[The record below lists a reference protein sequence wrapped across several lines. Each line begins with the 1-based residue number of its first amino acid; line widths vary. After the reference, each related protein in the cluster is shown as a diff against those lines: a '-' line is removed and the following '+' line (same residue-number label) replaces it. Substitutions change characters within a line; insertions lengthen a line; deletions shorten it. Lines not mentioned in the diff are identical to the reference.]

1 MNMNSP
7 VELKKE
13 IFSIENEEDFERIAL
28 QIFQYQS
35 VENETYKNYLLL
47 LGKKAETIRHT
58 AEIPFL
64 PISFFKS
71 NKIISGDNPT
81 SSLYFES
88 SGTTQNSLSRHYVP
102 DPEVYR
108 HSLIKGFT
116 SVYGKPEDYVFLAL
130 LPTYLDNPHSSLIYM
145 MDQLMKQSNNSLS
158 GYYKDNFDGLAK
170 QIQVCKSQNKK
181 IFLWGVTY
189 ALLSFADFFQDQLT
203 NDDVLLET
211 GGMKGKGK
219 ELVREEL
226 HSILKH
232 KFGVKTIHSEYGMTE
247 LLSQAYSTDS
257 IVFHSPPWMRIY
269 IRDVYDPF
277 QMMSDSQTGAI
288 NVIDLAN
295 IHSCSFIATDDLGK
309 KNKTGFEVLGRI
321 DYSDIRGCNLLI

>member
-1 MNMNSP
+1 MISP
-7 VELKKE
+7 VELKRQ
-13 IFSIENEEDFERIAL
+13 IFSIENEEAFEKIAL
-28 QIFQYQS
+28 QIFKYQS
-35 VENETYKNYLLL
+35 VENETYKDYLRL
-47 LGKKAETIRHT
+47 LGKKAEKIGHT

-71 NKIISGDNPT
+71 TKIVSGNNPT
-81 SSLYFES
+81 TSLYFES
-88 SGTTQNSLSRHYVP
+88 SGTNQNSLSRHYVT
-102 DPEVYR
+102 DPEVYKQ
-108 HSLIKGFT
+108 SLIIGFS
-116 SVYGKPEDYVFLAL
+116 SVYGKPQDYVFLAL

-158 GYYKDNFDGLAK
+158 GYFKDNFNGLAK

-189 ALLSFADFFQDQLT
+189 ALLSFADFFQDHLT

-211 GGMKGKGK
+211 GGMKGKAK

-226 HSILKH
+226 HSILKQ
-232 KFGVKTIHSEYGMTE
+232 KFGVNTIHSEYGMTE
-247 LLSQAYSTDS
+247 LLSQAYSTDG
-257 IVFHSPPWMRIY
+257 ILFHSPPWMRIY
-269 IRDVYDPF
+269 IRDIYDPF
-277 QMMSDSQTGAI
+277 QMMSDTQTGAI

-295 IHSCSFIATDDLGK
+295 IHSCSFVATEDLGK
-309 KNKTGFEVLGRI
+309 KNKSGFEVLGRI